1 MPWQNFVLYS
11 TLAFYLAGF
20 AFLLLKRFVLGRGTL
35 VVASLL
41 SMTTFLSF
49 VYAYLSNDFALKAVF
64 ESSSQ
69 SLPIPFKLAAVWSG
83 AGGSLLLWLAIMSS
97 ALLAYEIRGLV
108 VNRER
113 ARTTS
118 LIVSFFIIY
127 IGIAVVFL
135 NPFAEVGTPFSNGLG
150 LTPSLQ
156 SFWTLI
162 HPPTVFSAYT
172 AVMFLFS
179 GFISRRWEGQQQK
192 SQATDRRLLSATWT
206 LLTLGIGFGGIWAY
220 QTLGWGGYWS
230 WDPIETSALIP
241 WLALTAVLLSSW
253 TRRGGKGD
261 HMFLGITF
269 SASTLQ
275 FTAYVARNS
284 VAPSI
289 HGYGEL
295 VTGAPLILLAL
306 FPVIISVG
314 AVMKNRLSGEE
325 TAGTVRAERA
335 SHAWEFWCLIL
346 LASANLLLL
355 LVESFAPDF
364 GVMFLPSTQLHNYVS
379 FPFVVAFCS
388 IILIQSLGRP
398 KMRFALGVYTVILGG
413 GLALWFTSV
422 LTSNLLFDLGLPF
435 IVALLVSAA
444 YGITKTTTSHSG
456 RLFSTSAIR
465 YATCIGVSI
474 LLLGVFFS
482 SSMQTSAAGGVQV
495 GQGIS
500 VNGEHLTVL
509 SISTMPSDGKVYLP
523 TYGSV
528 PESIDT
534 SVVYSLNGQTSQDA
548 LLKYYPSVD
557 QFFAVPSIQSSIT
570 EDVYVVVGS
579 TSSVAQATS
588 QAFRNGTTV
597 YPSEVYVSIT
607 TIPGMSLVVLG
618 IAVMIIANLLLVFA
632 PASVF
637 ESSSDP
643 ETEKASQSSR
653 GLTPSLW

>member
-1 MPWQNFVLYS
+1 MAWQNFILYS
-11 TLAFYLAGF
+11 ALASYLAGF
-20 AFLLLKRFVLGRGTL
+20 AFLLLKRFILGRGAL

-41 SMTTFLSF
+41 SVTTFLSF

-69 SLPIPFKLAAVWSG
+69 SLPVPFKLAAVWSG

-97 ALLAYEIRGLV
+97 ALLAYEIKGFV
-108 VNRER
+108 INRER

-127 IGIAVVFL
+127 VGIAVVFL
-135 NPFAEVGTPFSNGLG
+135 NPFEEVGTQISNGLG

-172 AVMFLFS
+172 AMLFLFS
-179 GFISRRWEGQQQK
+179 GLVSRRWEGQQQK
-192 SQATDRRLLSATWT
+192 NQAKDRRLLSATWI
-206 LLTLGIGFGGIWAY
+206 LLTLGISFGGIWAY

-253 TRRGGKGD
+253 TRREGKGD
-261 HMFLGITF
+261 HMFFGITF

-275 FTAYVARNS
+275 FTAYVARS
-284 VAPSI
+284 SAAPSI

-306 FPVIISVG
+306 FPVIISIGV
-314 AVMKNRLSGEE
+314 VMKNRLSREG
-325 TAGTVRAERA
+325 TAGTARTERT
-335 SHAWEFWCLIL
+335 SHAWEFWCLML

-355 LVESFAPDF
+355 LAESFAPDF

-379 FPFVVAFCS
+379 FPFVAAFCA

-398 KMRFALGVYTVILGG
+398 KKRFALGVFTVILGG
-413 GLALWFTSV
+413 GLALWFTSA

-435 IVALLVSAA
+435 IVALLVSAV
-444 YGITKTTTSHSG
+444 YGITKTATSHSG
-456 RLFSTSAIR
+456 RFFSTSAIR
-465 YATCIGVSI
+465 YATYIGISI

-495 GQGIS
+495 GQSIG
-500 VNGEHLTVL
+500 VNGENLTVL
-509 SISTMPSDGKVYLP
+509 SISTTPSDSKVYVP
-523 TYGSV
+523 AYGSV

-579 TSSVAQATS
+579 TNSVAQATS
-588 QAFRNGTTV
+588 QAFRNGTMG
-597 YPSEVYVSIT
+597 YPSEAYVSIT
-607 TIPGMSLVVLG
+607 TIPGMSLLVLG
-618 IAVMIIANLLLVFA
+618 IAVMIIANLPLVFA
-632 PASVF
+632 RTGAF
-637 ESSSDP
+637 EFSSDP
-643 ETEKASQSSR
+643 ESEEASHS
-653 GLTPSLW
+653 